1 MERSSGVRSYK
12 RNASR
17 SLNARR
23 NSRQKSCG
31 SFNQVSSR
39 LLLEQ
44 RRVREVP
51 HDRWP
56 DLPDVARV
64 LADRPI
70 GRELA
75 HPRDVQQ
82 RLSLMTCQAYRLID
96 NSSLLFEACGVGEVA
111 DHL

>member
-1 MERSSGVRSYK
+1 M
-12 RNASR
+12 
-17 SLNARR
+17 
-23 NSRQKSCG
+23 
-31 SFNQVSSR
+31 
-39 LLLEQ
+39 
-44 RRVREVP
+44 REVP

-64 LADRPI
+64 LTDRSI

-96 NSSLLFEACGVGEVA
+96 NSSLLFEVCGVGEVA